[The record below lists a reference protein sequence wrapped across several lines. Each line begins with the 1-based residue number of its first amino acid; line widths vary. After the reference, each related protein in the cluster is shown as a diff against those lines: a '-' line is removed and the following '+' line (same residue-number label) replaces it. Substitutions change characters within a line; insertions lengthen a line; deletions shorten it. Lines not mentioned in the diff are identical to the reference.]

1 MTRLFYS
8 LLFFFFPFLLFC
20 LYSKTRFNAFLNQSY
35 CDFGKSTLG
44 KSDFA
49 LSATERYLKEEK
61 EFLDLDSISG
71 VQSWRNEVE
80 AQVQA
85 TKLIKQLK

>member
-1 MTRLFYS
+1 MSIASSDFPQLYQ
-8 LLFFFFPFLLFC
+8 LL
-20 LYSKTRFNAFLNQSY
+20 QSIVKE
-35 CDFGKSTLG
+35 KSTLG

-49 LSATERYLKEEK
+49 LSATEKYLKEGK
-61 EFLDLDSISG
+61 EFLDVDSISG

-85 TKLIKQLK
+85 TKLIKTAEVIEQEVRPLSQ